1 MYVNV
6 PIGTEMYGNERKC
19 MEMYEVQ
26 EREHVVLRMVVLV
39 VVLLGVHVVAWK
51 EYQQKFEKYKYVPVE
66 VLLVLQVVADICSS
80 AGNGL

>member
-51 EYQQKFEKYKYVPVE
+51 EYQ
-66 VLLVLQVVADICSS
+66 
-80 AGNGL
+80 